1 MCGLPLRS
9 WWNVVRWWCNWSGW
23 FRYNRCRSHVQNVEV
38 VVVVQLEVEEP
49 KVLLDIVKVVQLV
62 EVDVHGDLEE
72 VEPKYSSVA
81 EVEGVLVVGDEQSV

>member
-1 MCGLPLRS
+1 M
-9 WWNVVRWWCNWSGW
+9 
-23 FRYNRCRSHVQNVEV
+23 
-38 VVVVQLEVEEP
+38 QLEVEEP